1 MTAPTTTP
9 RIVSFTL
16 LGEPASKAN
25 SRKIVTFGKGEN
37 ARSAVIKSDKARSYW
52 DTALKQIPPHAR
64 LRLEGRV
71 FITIAIHYASERPDL
86 DESVILDVLQDQ
98 WHRPKGAKERYL
110 VQHGVYRND
119 RQVRGKYVTHHID
132 RANPRA
138 EIVIEE
144 MPAVAVATATRRAK
158 RKASTT
164 SEQPALL

>member
-1 MTAPTTTP
+1 MTAQP
-9 RIVSFTL
+9 RSVSFTI

-37 ARSAVIKSDKARSYW
+37 ARSAIIKSDKARSYW

-64 LRLEGRV
+64 MRLEGKV
-71 FITIAIHYASERPDL
+71 FITIAIHYATERPDL

-132 RANPRA
+132 RLNPRA
-138 EIVIEE
+138 EILVEE
-144 MPAVAVATATRRAK
+144 IPEPPKAKPTRRSK
-158 RKASTT
+158 TPASP
-164 SEQPALL
+164 SHEHAQPELI